1 MERTMTAAPTV
12 QIRMGEA
19 FGIDLVLCHSLYRC
33 VVFKYP
39 TFSPLGPC
47 GLIAIIP
54 KNSK

>member
-1 MERTMTAAPTV
+1 MTAAPTV
-12 QIRMGEA
+12 QVRMGEA

-47 GLIAIIP
+47 GLIATIP
-54 KNSK
+54 KNSE